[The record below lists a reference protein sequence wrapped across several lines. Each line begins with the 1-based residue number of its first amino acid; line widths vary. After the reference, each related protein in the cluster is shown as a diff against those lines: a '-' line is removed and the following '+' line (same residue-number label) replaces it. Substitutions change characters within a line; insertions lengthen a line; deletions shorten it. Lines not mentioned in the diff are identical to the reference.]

1 MNPLL
6 RLVLPLTEGLGNNIK
21 NDTLRRGVKGV
32 GYGTYGLTDYSDNR
46 DEQVQALLSKGLDP
60 AQAEIGAG
68 GLGAILRSAP
78 STAGVVLGMLPGM
91 QLPGAILETVG
102 GGIQG
107 LDTASKRG
115 DDIFGMLGEGLLGA
129 GKGAL
134 GGALNFVTFGGAN
147 ALKAGKL
154 AKGLKGAKKNPFF
167 DEFGNVIPNGTPA
180 PVDPSDLEEVLDVV
194 RFSKR

>member
-1 MNPLL
+1 MNILARLL
-6 RLVLPLTEGLGNNIK
+6 LPATQMAAPFIK
-21 NDTLRRGVKGV
+21 NDAVRRGVKGV
-32 GYGTYGLTDYSDNR
+32 GYGAYGLTDLSDNR
-46 DEQVQALLSKGLDP
+46 DEQLNALMQRGLD
-60 AQAEIGAG
+60 AGQAAEASG
-68 GLGAILRSAP
+68 GLSNFIRSAP

-91 QLPGAILETVG
+91 QLPGAVLETVG

-107 LDTASKRG
+107 LDTAAKRG

-180 PVDPSDLEEVLDVV
+180 SVDPSDLEEVLDVV